1 MGRDK
6 LTLVGA
12 GCVLT
17 VHSSWNTGA
26 QEEKKKVGGFLFFGV
41 GFFLL
46 GCLVLLLLFF
56 LSLSHFLMG
65 QQANPM

>member
-1 MGRDK
+1 MEYWGTR
-6 LTLVGA
+6 
-12 GCVLT
+12 
-17 VHSSWNTGA
+17 
-26 QEEKKKVGGFLFFGV
+26 EKKKVGGFLFFGV